1 MPVKISLAGTVLAA
15 ALGIILGM
23 GSGCASEPA
32 APAVSQVQ
40 PAAASAP
47 PGGVAIKQDPMTS
60 YMQSQVGTPNE
71 LSPLAPA
78 EATNIKKTG
87 GRWTCDLN
95 GRAMIF
101 NDAASCWEPQR

>member
-23 GSGCASEPA
+23 GSGCASAPA

-40 PAAASAP
+40 PA
-47 PGGVAIKQDPMTS
+47 GGIDIKQDPMTS

-78 EATNIKKTG
+78 EATNIKKVG

-101 NDAASCWEPQR
+101 NDAAACWEPQR